1 MPHRAGLI
9 LGQIPHCTLT
19 RVKCPGIARGGGGVG
34 GFGIDWYITPSKP
47 FNSVICYFVQ
57 GHPQVELRMSNNT
70 VHVRTCSDSCS
81 ALLQLIQYIAAD
93 GDLVPSYEPE
103 EPDASKAPSVSEVTH
118 SQTVNCIVRSRN
130 WKQYKYLA
138 TLTLFS

>member
-1 MPHRAGLI
+1 
-9 LGQIPHCTLT
+9 
-19 RVKCPGIARGGGGVG
+19 
-34 GFGIDWYITPSKP
+34 
-47 FNSVICYFVQ
+47 
-57 GHPQVELRMSNNT
+57 MSNNT

-118 SQTVNCIVRSRN
+118 SRSVYCVVKSRN
-130 WKQYKYLA
+130 
-138 TLTLFS
+138 

>member
-1 MPHRAGLI
+1 
-9 LGQIPHCTLT
+9 
-19 RVKCPGIARGGGGVG
+19 
-34 GFGIDWYITPSKP
+34 
-47 FNSVICYFVQ
+47 
-57 GHPQVELRMSNNT
+57 MSNNT

-118 SQTVNCIVRSRN
+118 GQTVNCIVRSRN
-130 WKQYKYLA
+130 WKRYKI
-138 TLTLFS
+138 FSYANIIFVVKRRVWK

>member
-1 MPHRAGLI
+1 
-9 LGQIPHCTLT
+9 
-19 RVKCPGIARGGGGVG
+19 
-34 GFGIDWYITPSKP
+34 
-47 FNSVICYFVQ
+47 
-57 GHPQVELRMSNNT
+57 MSNNT

-118 SQTVNCIVRSRN
+118 SQTVNCIMRSRN
-130 WKQYKYLA
+130 WKQHKI
-138 TLTLFS
+138 FSYANIIFVVR